1 MRKVL
6 MCTAALAAT
15 AVSMPALAQE
25 SSSETSNPFE
35 GADTR
40 PQFQADRSSLE
51 TGIFPQSG
59 RLAVSMGE
67 VLAREP
73 REFDLAYAGAHRIG
87 SCLVEAE
94 GYREFEDVFADT
106 RGQRRLVQ
114 IAQGNDLCF
123 SRGARY
129 SLGLIGPVMAEKL
142 AIARS
147 EPLPLESL
155 AVTSEYAASFIGA
168 DELQTTPLDTYS
180 RCLVATAPMQAFA
193 VFYTEVG
200 SRYERA
206 ALSALETATDQ
217 CASLEP
223 EEDMRPSLQRATLAF
238 AAFDWAK
245 RLGTDPA
252 GS

>member
-1 MRKVL
+1 MIKAL
-6 MCTAALAAT
+6 SGALATAALLAAI
-15 AVSMPALAQE
+15 PAAAQE
-25 SSSETSNPFE
+25 SQNNSSDNRQRDPN
-35 GADTR
+35 
-40 PQFQADRSSLE
+40 PQFQADRSGLE
-51 TGIFPQSG
+51 TGVFPRNG
-59 RLAVSMGE
+59 LYEVSMGE

-87 SCLVEAE
+87 SCLVQAE
-94 GYREFEDVFADT
+94 GYRQFEDIFADT